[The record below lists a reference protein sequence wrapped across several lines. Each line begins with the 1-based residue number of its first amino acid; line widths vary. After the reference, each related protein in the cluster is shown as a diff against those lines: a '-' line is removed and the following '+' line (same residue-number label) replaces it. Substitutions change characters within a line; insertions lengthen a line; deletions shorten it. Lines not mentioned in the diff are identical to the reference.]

1 MKGNAIN
8 LSKFLSRYA
17 HVEGKNLTKVTHKE
31 VKALFPNIT
40 RCSFDVI
47 EDNPNLIYEGVVVLV
62 NDGKTTIPYYV
73 PSLDCEDN
81 DYLEFNREEDEI
93 FEPDDTVYDYE
104 DMSVYE
110 LRCLLRRKFNSYRN
124 QTCARR
130 ELNRRGIVLKK
141 KYDRNS
147 FKRMEN

>member
-1 MKGNAIN
+1 MKCNAIN

-17 HVEGKNLTKVTHKE
+17 YVEGKDLTKVTHKE
-31 VKALFPNIT
+31 VKTLFPNLT

-47 EDNPNLIYEGVVVLV
+47 KENPNLIYEGVVVLV

-73 PSLDCEDN
+73 PTLDFDEAL
-81 DYLEFNREEDEI
+81 YLEFNREEEDEL
-93 FEPDDTVYDYE
+93 EPDDTIYDYE
-104 DMSVYE
+104 SMSVYE

-124 QTCARR
+124 QNCARK

-141 KYDRNS
+141 KYDRNE
-147 FKRMEN
+147 FKNIKE